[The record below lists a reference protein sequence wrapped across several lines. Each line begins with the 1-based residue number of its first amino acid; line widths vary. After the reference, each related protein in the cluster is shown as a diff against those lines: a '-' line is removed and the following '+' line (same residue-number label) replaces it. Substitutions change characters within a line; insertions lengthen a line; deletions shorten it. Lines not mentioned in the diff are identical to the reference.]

1 MWASYIP
8 TFLEAA
14 QGCDNIELTIFGNKE
29 LENDAERLSAFI
41 DAARK
46 SDILLFYWTT
56 EGFWEEVCARID
68 EIGPGKI
75 IISTSF
81 DPANWGRLSTV
92 EFSICAAA
100 YGYLA
105 EGGAENYRRLL
116 NFVAHQKSA
125 LIAVEDPLPLPWQGL
140 FHPPTPKVY
149 DSVEEYRSQYPA
161 THGSTVGIL
170 FSRHTFTNTDGS
182 LERALM
188 ERLEAHGLDVL
199 PLFSHGNAD
208 IESGALGPIESARR
222 FFCDSNG
229 VPIISALINLHYFF
243 LGREAKGDIA
253 ETGVAA
259 QSVAFFKSL
268 NIPVFKPVVSYSKSV
283 EEWEEDP
290 QGLISEVSFG
300 IAMPEFEGNIEPIIV
315 ACSRKLTDEKTGTS
329 YELRE
334 VIAERADHIAER
346 VARYVKLSA
355 KPVNERKAVFVFH
368 KNECAGL
375 EASIGGAAGLDS
387 GESVVRIMRKM
398 QSLGYQIDNIPKSG
412 EALMQTIMEKK
423 AIAEFR
429 WTTVDEIVKKGGHL
443 ALLENEIY
451 LEWYNALPE
460 KTRKRMAEAWGE
472 PPGTEMNGVPPAM
485 ILDGKI
491 VITGLNFRNVN
502 VIMQPKRGC
511 AGARCDGQ
519 MCKILHDPEIPPP
532 HQYLATYRY
541 MDKVFGA
548 DVIIHVGTHGNLEW
562 MPGKGAG
569 LSNACWPDIA
579 IGTIPHLYI
588 YNADNPA
595 EGVVAKRR
603 SYATL
608 VDHLQAVMST
618 SDTYGEMQD
627 LEDLLEEYYRAATL
641 DPARAHQLEHLIREA
656 MEKSHMTEEVEAKAP
671 SSFDEVVTIC
681 HEIIS
686 RVKNSQTRIGMHVFG
701 DIPEPVKEGKGEER
715 AETINTILR
724 FDSNSELNSRR
735 LIFDLWGED
744 IMAAFESP
752 SSRGLCGKS
761 YTDLLFTADRKALYL
776 ISEILSGTS
785 RTELFDKLSTE
796 YPGYETSADSS
807 PARSFSRD
815 LKDVSELRK
824 RFGSFADLV
833 EDIDQRIS
841 DSTEIDSLVNAMN
854 GGHVPAGPSGYL
866 SRGRYDILPTGRN
879 FFNVDPTRIP
889 TQAAWRVGVR
899 LAEALIE
906 RYRKDEGRNPE
917 TVGMVWLASDIM
929 RADGEQ
935 IGQILHL
942 LGVRPKWKGNGQVDG
957 IEILTPAELGRPRI
971 DVNIR
976 VSGITRDCFPDSVRY
991 VDQAVQAVAMLNESE
1006 EENLVR
1012 KHIVEQAKA
1021 GKAQISEPD
1030 EFRRLSYRI
1039 FCAQPGVYRAGVN
1052 LAVYA
1057 SAWKTEADLS
1067 DIYLFWNGYAYGGG
1081 AGDSSYGV
1089 QAHKELVENL
1099 RRVEV
1104 TFDKHISDEGDF
1116 LNCCGYFSNYGGMS
1130 VAAKTLSGKKPR
1142 NYYGDTRDPAQVG
1155 VTDFADEM
1163 RRVVRAKLLNP
1174 KYIEGMQEH
1183 GYKGAG
1189 ELSKRIGR
1197 VYGFAATTGEVDGW
1211 IFDEITE
1218 TFVLNE
1224 EMRKWF
1230 QKVNPW
1236 ALEEIGRRL
1245 LEAQGREI
1253 WNPDEELLE
1262 RLKDAYLE
1270 VEGSIEDTMGEVTG
1284 DFQGGS
1290 VDIMTA
1296 DDVASWKEQMGKIL
1310 DGLGINRHGRN
1321 GD

>member
-1 MWASYIP
+1 MLSKKIKIVSIMWNSYLP
-8 TFLEAA
+8 TFLSAA
-14 QGCDNIELTIFGNKE
+14 QQGGGIELILFSNKE
-29 LENDAERLSAFI
+29 IENDGERLEAFL
-41 DAARK
+41 AAAK
-46 SDILLFYWTT
+46 KADILFFYRTSD
-56 EGFWEEVCARID
+56 GFWAEVDARLD
-68 EIGPGKI
+68 EIGAGKTI
-75 IISTSF
+75 ITTSF
-81 DPANWGRLSTV
+81 DPAEWGRFATV
-92 EFSICAAA
+92 DLAVCAAA

-105 EGGAENYRRLL
+105 EGGVENARRLL
-116 NFVAHQKSA
+116 GFIAHQHNPD
-125 LIAVEDPLPLPWQGL
+125 IPVEIPVPLPWQGI
-140 FHPPTPKVY
+140 FHPPTPEVY
-149 DSVEEYRSQYPA
+149 DSVAAYREVHPA
-161 THGSTVGIL
+161 SHGATVGLL
-170 FSRHTFTNTDGS
+170 FSRHTFTNTDGA
-182 LERALM
+182 LELALI
-188 ERLEAHGLDVL
+188 EALAAQGLDVL
-199 PLFSHGNAD
+199 PVFSHGTSD
-208 IESGALGPIESARR
+208 GESGSLGPIETARQ
-222 FFCDSNG
+222 FFIGPDG
-229 VPIISALINLHYFF
+229 KPQIAALINLHYFF
-243 LGREAKGDIA
+243 LGREAKSDTS

-268 NIPVFKPVVSYSKSV
+268 NVPVFKPVISYSKSIA
-283 EEWEEDP
+283 EWEEDP
-290 QGLISEVSFG
+290 QGLVTEVSFG
-300 IAMPEFEGNIEPIIV
+300 IAMPEFEGHIEPIII
-315 ACSRKLTDEKTGTS
+315 ACSKKLTDERTDTS

-334 VIAERADHIAER
+334 VISERVEHIAER
-346 VARYVKLSA
+346 VARYVGLSA
-355 KPVNERKAVFVFH
+355 KPVAERKAVFVFH

-387 GESVVRIMRKM
+387 GESVVRIMRRM
-398 QSLGYQIDNIPKSG
+398 EQAGYRLDGIPESG
-412 EALMQTIMEKK
+412 EALMQTIMDKK

-443 ALLENEIY
+443 ALLDNDLY
-451 LEWYNALPE
+451 LDWYKALPE
-460 KTRKRMAEAWGE
+460 KTRADLVLAWGE

-485 ILDGKI
+485 IFDGKI
-491 VITGLNFRNVN
+491 VITGLNFGNIN

-519 MCKILHDPEIPPP
+519 VCKILHDPDIPPP

-541 MDKVFGA
+541 MDRVFGA

-569 LSNACWPDIA
+569 LSNACWPDIVM
-579 IGTIPHLYI
+579 GSIPHLYI

-595 EGVVAKRR
+595 EGVIAKRR

-618 SDTYGEMQD
+618 SDTYGE
-627 LEDLLEEYYRAATL
+627 LENLEELLEEHHRAALL

-656 MEKSHMTEEVEAKAP
+656 MDKGHLTEEVEAKSPAN
-671 SSFDEVVTIC
+671 FDEVVTLC
-681 HEIIS
+681 HEAIS

-701 DIPEPVKEGKGEER
+701 DIPEPAGAGKGEER

-724 FDSNSELNSRR
+724 FDSNNELNSRR

-744 IMAAFESP
+744 ITRALESP
-752 SSRGLCGKS
+752 GARGKFGQI
-761 YTDLLFTADRKALYL
+761 YGDLLFSADRQAMEL
-776 ISEILSGTS
+776 IGRLLSGKT
-785 RTELFDKLSTE
+785 R
-796 YPGYETSADSS
+796 
-807 PARSFSRD
+807 
-815 LKDVSELRK
+815 
-824 RFGSFADLV
+824 ADLFAGLAVNCQDPAGVRNRFERFANLV
-833 EDIDQRIS
+833 EEIDQRIS
-841 DSTEIDSLVNAMN
+841 ASTEIESLLNAMN

-879 FFNVDPTRIP
+879 FYNVDPTRIP
-889 TQAAWRVGVR
+889 TKAAWRVGVR
-899 LAEALIE
+899 LAEALIS
-906 RYRKDEGRNPE
+906 RYQKDEGRCPE
-917 TVGMVWLASDIM
+917 TVGMVWMASDIM

-942 LGVRPKWKGNGQVDG
+942 LGVRPKWKANGQVDG
-957 IEILTPAELGRPRI
+957 IEIVAASELGRPRI

-991 VDQAVQAVAMLNESE
+991 VDQAVQAVAMLDEKPE
-1006 EENLVR
+1006 DNLIR
-1012 KHIVEQAKA
+1012 KHIVEQAQ
-1021 GKAQISEPD
+1021 AQQAELVDPD
-1030 EFRRLSYRI
+1030 EFRKLSYRI
-1039 FCAQPGVYRAGVN
+1039 FCAQPGVYKAGVN

-1081 AGDSSYGV
+1081 AGDASYGV

-1116 LNCCGYFSNYGGMS
+1116 LNCCGYFSNYGGMT

-1142 NYYGDTRDPAQVG
+1142 TYYGDTRDPAQIG

-1189 ELSKRIGR
+1189 DLSKRIGR

-1211 IFDEITE
+1211 IFDEIAE

-1224 EMRKWF
+1224 EMREWF

-1245 LEAQGREI
+1245 LEAQSREI

-1284 DFQGGS
+1284 EFQGGS
-1290 VDIMTA
+1290 VDIMTP
-1296 DDVASWKEQMGKIL
+1296 DDVGTWKAEMGKIL
-1310 DGLGINRHGRN
+1310 DGLGIKK
-1321 GD
+1321 